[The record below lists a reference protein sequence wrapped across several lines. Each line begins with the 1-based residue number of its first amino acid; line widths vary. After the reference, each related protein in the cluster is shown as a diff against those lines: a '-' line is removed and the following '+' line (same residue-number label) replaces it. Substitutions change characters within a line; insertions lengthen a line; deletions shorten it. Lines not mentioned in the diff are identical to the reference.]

1 MQITSEN
8 AAENVIQITSVIV
21 QRIYADYT
29 WNDAQNLLEEY
40 KKEENERKKEPTRS
54 LVKFTTV
61 GLGNELVIFPSGWLD
76 CSSLCLR
83 IAALPPL
90 RRLQISNWDQN
101 NPLSLSLVDSGVYS
115 HVGASYRCGYNSG

>member
-54 LVKFTTV
+54 LVKFTT
-61 GLGNELVIFPSGWLD
+61 S
-76 CSSLCLR
+76 SSLANLK
-83 IAALPPL
+83 LGSE
-90 RRLQISNWDQN
+90 QS
-101 NPLSLSLVDSGVYS
+101 SLSFSRGFGCVQSCRSIIPLWIQQ
-115 HVGASYRCGYNSG
+115 RLNQRQ